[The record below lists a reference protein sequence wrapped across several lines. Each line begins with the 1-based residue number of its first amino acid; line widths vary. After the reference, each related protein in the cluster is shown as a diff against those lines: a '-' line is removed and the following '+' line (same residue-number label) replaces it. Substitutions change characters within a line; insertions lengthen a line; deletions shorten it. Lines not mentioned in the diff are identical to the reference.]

1 MKSLIV
7 FGLLLSILLAQQA
20 GPVVYYVSGS
30 PNSISNPVYSSLRGG
45 RLIYIKVTGH
55 SLMASENQV
64 FVGATPCII
73 PSDGVTDT
81 FISCETTDIKS
92 DKDVN
97 SQAITVIT
105 NSVAF
110 TTSHPN
116 VVHFAGVATPQIN
129 EIFPTSGFA
138 NKEFY
143 FFGVHRITD
152 LGNDRVLG
160 DIKELKLGGDLC
172 SRFDIVQ
179 GAIYAHANQ
188 YIKCIESSIQ
198 VAGKYNVSEKVTPGR
213 AINNPKLQRAT
224 FNEGEYY

>member
-55 SLMASENQV
+55 SPMASENQV

-81 FISCETTDIKS
+81 FISCETTDIGS
-92 DKDVN
+92 DIGIN
-97 SQAITVIT
+97 SQAITVIS

-110 TTSHPN
+110 TTAYPN
-116 VVHFAGVATPQIN
+116 VVHFNGGSTAQLN
-129 EIFPTSGFA
+129 EIFPSSGYA
-138 NKEFY
+138 NK
-143 FFGVHRITD
+143 
-152 LGNDRVLG
+152 
-160 DIKELKLGGDLC
+160 
-172 SRFDIVQ
+172 
-179 GAIYAHANQ
+179 
-188 YIKCIESSIQ
+188 
-198 VAGKYNVSEKVTPGR
+198 
-213 AINNPKLQRAT
+213 
-224 FNEGEYY
+224 